1 VCADWV
7 QRLGRDPDASFEA
20 QPESRSVRI
29 AGVLAPASPR
39 RRAFIPVPTPRRR
52 RPTIPPNCAKSTRK
66 QTREGEKAPRKKP
79 KNRARTNPYIRWSE
93 LLRRSYGIDIFTCP
107 HCNGRRRIL
116 AFLEDPVVVHKIL
129 DHLGLPKEP
138 RAPQAAARRALL
150 SRKQGPPNATVAAVH
165 ESRRATATPRPREGA
180 VSRTGTGLDPP
191 QVPRRMP
198 SRLRSPQAQGRQV
211 AASTRLD
218 LPSLTAPSVIG
229 PCQETGRGACA
240 SGRGR
245 ANVQGARVIRRESR
259 ELLGALRRRS
269 IYARSAFPRDPNT

>member
-138 RAPQAAARRALL
+138 RAPHTAARRALL
-150 SRKQGPPNATVAAVH
+150 SRKQGPQ
-165 ESRRATATPRPREGA
+165 TP
-180 VSRTGTGLDPP
+180 
-191 QVPRRMP
+191 Q
-198 SRLRSPQAQGRQV
+198 SPQ
-211 AASTRLD
+211 SM
-218 LPSLTAPSVIG
+218 S
-229 PCQETGRGACA
+229 RGEPPLR
-240 SGRGR
+240 RGR
-245 ANVQGARVIRRESR
+245 LKGQFPAPEQAWFRHKCPGECPPGSVRRKLKGAKW
-259 ELLGALRRRS
+259 LHPPAWT
-269 IYARSAFPRDPNT
+269 FHP